1 MRGCLAG
8 LLLATLVVAAF
19 GCGSA
24 PEQEPGGLDPQSFDA
39 FPLYAPGGDF
49 ADSLEVVRQRP
60 GYIEFRYSSEP
71 PLRVEVWPGCVR
83 TPVLRPGVLIEGEA
97 YGGTFLVRGATAYE
111 FENGVRVEVPLDGAT
126 VVVRAQDRRDARRAV
141 KALQGV
147 NNSVERD
154 DALPGVLPEEI
165 EPGCSVFDPE
175 APLIAA
181 QLREAL
187 GLQGQPAMLRCG
199 RSLSIARM
207 NGIDDAHDCFSGTP
221 GGEASFWC
229 VLSRGDVLA
238 AGAMAFSCEEAQR
251 VEAVA
256 RPLEGLGTLGW
267 GVRAGKLCEPRFA
280 RVPEVIAG
288 MDQER
293 VMTDLSYVWEVMS
306 SYEAELVADL
316 RSVGVPSA
324 DAEEVLALYE
334 ARIEAI
340 RAAVDHY
347 HTGGRR
353 KALADLQDIES
364 RTPELVARLTALGA
378 RACAPPW

>member
-1 MRGCLAG
+1 MRACLAG
-8 LLLATLVVAAF
+8 LLLATLVVATS

-24 PEQEPGGLDPQSFDA
+24 PAHEAGGLDPESFDA

-49 ADSLEVVRQRP
+49 AESLEVVRQRP
-60 GYIEFRYSSEP
+60 GYVEFRYSSEP

-83 TPVLRPGVLIEGEA
+83 TPYLRPGVLVEGEA
-97 YGGTFLVRGATAYE
+97 YEGTFHSRGATAYE

-126 VVVRAQDRRDARRAV
+126 VVVRAQARRDARRAV

-154 DALPGVLPEEI
+154 DPLPGVLPEQV
-165 EPGCSVFDPE
+165 EPGCGVLDPE

-187 GLQGQPAMLRCG
+187 GLQGPVLLRCG
-199 RSLSIARM
+199 RTLSIARTH
-207 NGIDDAHDCFSGTP
+207 GIDDAHDCFTGTS

-256 RPLEGLGTLGW
+256 RPLEDLGTLGW
-267 GVRAGKLCEPRFA
+267 GVRAGNLCEPHLA
-280 RVPEVIAG
+280 RVPEVIG
-288 MDQER
+288 GLDQER
-293 VMTDLSYVWEVMS
+293 MIRDLSYVWEVMGAF
-306 SYEAELVADL
+306 EAELVADL
-316 RSVGVPSA
+316 RSVRVPSA
-324 DAEEVLALYE
+324 EAEEVLALYE
-334 ARIEAI
+334 ARIQAI
-340 RAAVDHY
+340 RAAVDRY
-347 HTGGRR
+347 HAGQRG
-353 KALADLQDIES
+353 KALADLRDIES

-378 RACAPPW
+378 PACAPPW